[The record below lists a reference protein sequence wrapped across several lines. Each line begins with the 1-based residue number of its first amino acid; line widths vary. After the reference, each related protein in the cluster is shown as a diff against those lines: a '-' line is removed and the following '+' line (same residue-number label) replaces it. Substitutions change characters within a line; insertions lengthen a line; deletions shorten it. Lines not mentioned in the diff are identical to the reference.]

1 MIKINWACWWACVLS
16 LVVPGVVLAQNKPKI
31 IVVTHGQAADP
42 FWLIVR
48 NGVEAAAKTTG
59 VDVEYRAPEHFDM
72 VAMAQ
77 LVDAAAASKPDGMVV
92 SIPDMAALGKSIQA
106 AATKI
111 PVVAINSGSDVYK
124 KFGCLMYVGQEEDD
138 AGNKAGRRMKALG
151 VKKVVILNQE
161 VGNFALEQRAK
172 GFADGFAGPFHHV
185 DVLPVKMDFAQ
196 CQAAVTAYL
205 AENQDVDGILA
216 LGPVAA
222 EPALQAL
229 DAMGKVGKIKLCAFD
244 LSPALLEA
252 LTKNQMCFA
261 LDQQQWLQGY
271 LPVVFLANY
280 AKYGLILQNDFIL
293 TGPSF
298 VTPENAGRVV
308 DLLTLGFH

>member
-1 MIKINWACWWACVLS
+1 MNKWKVTWHWACVLI
-16 LVVPGVVLAQNKPKI
+16 LAVPAVALAQNKPRI
-31 IVVTHGQAADP
+31 VVVTHGQTGDP

-48 NGVEAAAKTTG
+48 NGVDAAARETG
-59 VDVEYRAPEHFDM
+59 VDVEYRAPERFDM

-77 LVDAAAASKPDGMVV
+77 LVDAAAASRPAGMVV
-92 SIPDMAALGKSIQA
+92 SIPDTAALSKSIQA
-106 AATKI
+106 AAARL
-111 PVVAINSGSDVYK
+111 PVVVINSGSEVYK
-124 KFGCLMYVGQEEDD
+124 KLGCLMYIGQEEVD

-161 VGNFALEQRAK
+161 IGNFALEQRAK
-172 GFADGFAGPFHHV
+172 GFTDGFAGPFHHV
-185 DVLPVKMDFAQ
+185 EVLPVKMDFSQ
-196 CQAAVTAYL
+196 CRAAVAAYL
-205 AENQDVDGILA
+205 AENRDVDGIMA
-216 LGPVAA
+216 LGPIAA
-222 EPALQAL
+222 EPALEVLNAE
-229 DAMGKVGKIKLCAFD
+229 GKIGKIQLCAFD
-244 LSPALLEA
+244 LSPALLDA
-252 LTKNQMCFA
+252 LSNRQMAFA